1 MKLRLVSHFRPMPR
15 VTITLVYALVLGQG
29 ALLSPLVAS
38 ELNGR
43 LETLRS
49 WGDQAATA
57 VQRRI
62 PERPVR
68 VNRTVPKVTPP
79 NLTVAFGAN
88 PSADALMAARVFSH
102 PLSPVGGVPSRE
114 DNVALARAMEMYVQA
129 GERPLRAQILEDYLG
144 ASARSP
150 WRAGVALNLGT
161 ILWRQGFFSRAARYY
176 REAWDAAKNETT
188 MTGRAIGDS
197 AIAELVT
204 HQMTFGQLDALD
216 ASLAEVEGRPVRG
229 GAGSKVDAARM
240 GAAALRNHHEA
251 AVFSGPAALQALIDK
266 VGSPRPDSRQT
277 IKAYLPTH
285 AGTSLGELL
294 RLADSAGLRL
304 SMRHV
309 EKPADLPVPSVVHLK
324 SLHYSTVFDRKD
336 GTYVLR
342 DAALGGL
349 MTLSEA
355 ALADEMTGFVL
366 MPSSNDS
373 PGRDVNTQEAARI
386 VGHCWP
392 GVPNMEDC
400 DCEKAAGMVVPSL
413 NSLTASVNLADTP
426 LAYTPPIGPSVAFHL
441 RYNQRTMRLAQV
453 PTYSNVGP
461 LWSHDWLSWVED
473 NNTSAAAPYSW
484 ENVTVRGF
492 GTEQYNSYD
501 GSTYWSSRATLNKVT
516 HDPPLYERV
525 LPDGTKEVFAFPD
538 RAASLPQRRVFLT
551 QVVDPQGHAL
561 TYTYDAQVRLVSVT
575 DAIGQVTTVAYE
587 DAANPLRITKVT
599 DPFGRIAQITYDGL
613 GRIATLTDTA
623 GMTSS
628 MVYEADDFVQ
638 ALTTPYGTTS
648 FRRGPDGT
656 FSGSFRRIELTDP
669 EGGTERVE
677 YHLFGAVLGLAATV
691 PAGEVP
697 AGYSDMNQGLDYF
710 NTLHWDKRAMAEAPG
725 NVARATVTHW
735 LVRANMSYLTAGA
748 TFARRIPHSIKR
760 PLETRIWYRYPDQ
773 PSYQAAG
780 TGTQPSEVARLLENG
795 TTQKTLTSYNAKGM
809 VTSKTDPLG
818 RQTTYA
824 YAANGLD
831 LLEVRQVNGGGSD
844 LLATYAGYNAQHL
857 PATVTDGAGQTTT
870 TTYNAAGQPLTVTNA
885 KNEVTTYTYQ
895 AGTGYLQTVTGPVAN
910 STTTFAYDGFGR
922 VNSVTEPDGYSVT
935 MLYDALN
942 RLTRRTYP
950 DATYEETTYQRLDAA
965 TERDR
970 KGRITRHF
978 YDGLGRRTSTR
989 DPQGRVIT
997 QVWCACGALDALLD
1011 ADGNRTSWERDWQ
1024 NRVTREVRADGVTDT
1039 LYTYD
1044 ATGRLKTVTDPKN
1057 QVTTHTYATDDSLL
1071 TTVYTNATV
1080 PTPGVTYTYDPV
1092 YPRVL
1097 TMVDGIGI
1105 TNYAYKAPGVL
1116 GAGQAASVDGPLA
1129 NDTISYTYDQLG
1141 RVTERAING
1150 ASNTVTWV
1158 FDPLGRVISETNMLG
1173 PFTYTYD
1180 GVTRRLATVTYPN
1193 DQTSTYSY
1201 LPNNQDNRLQTIHHK
1216 YPNGTTL
1223 SKFDYTYDAVGN
1235 ILTWRQQ
1242 ADTTAVNWRYGYDAA
1257 DQLTSA
1263 VKESTDPVPVI
1274 QKRYAYG
1281 YDPAGNRLF
1290 EQIDDQVIAA
1300 SYDNLNRLTQH
1311 TPGGPLQFVGTVNE
1325 TANVTIAGRPATVD
1339 PTNVFRGPAPTINGT
1354 TTVSITATDPSGN
1367 VASRQYEVDVTG
1379 APSSFS
1385 HDANG
1390 NLTSDGTRT
1399 FEWNASN
1406 DLVSVT
1412 AGTKRVEYTRDGRRR
1427 ATRVMTYSSGTL
1439 ESDATVVYCGP
1450 FICEERDT
1458 VSAVTQTSFFARGE
1472 MKLGVSRFYSQDHL
1486 ETVWATA
1493 DAGGVLRQDYDPW
1506 GRLGASSAES
1516 TGYTGHHRNA
1526 DADLVHTLYRAY
1538 DPDLGRWLSE
1548 DPLGL
1553 SGGINLYGYAEASPT
1568 NWRDPFGLKIDCDYR
1583 LSEKEVQRLTKCT
1596 KNPNAAGCTYA
1607 TYFGASPMLCK
1618 PDGSCYKFDTVI
1630 SLFVTTEYLRGTK
1643 NRMNSDQPSLT
1654 LGMHEALHQ
1663 HDLRTMCTSLNSA
1676 YQSEGFK
1683 TMEACGKGARELAE
1697 AIVWIQ
1703 KAAYERTFVHDGK

>member
-1 MKLRLVSHFRPMPR
+1 MKLRFVSHFRPMPR
-15 VTITLVYALVLGQG
+15 VTIALVYALVLGQG

-43 LETLRS
+43 LETLRA

-88 PSADALMAARVFSH
+88 PSAEALMAARVFSH

-240 GAAALRNHHEA
+240 GAATLRNHHEA

-285 AGTSLGELL
+285 AGTSLSELL
-294 RLADSAGLRL
+294 RLGDSAGLRL

-309 EKPADLPVPSVVHLK
+309 DRPADLPVPSVVHLK

-366 MPSSNDS
+366 VPASNGS
-373 PGRDVNTQEAARI
+373 LGRDVTPEEASGV

-392 GVPNMEDC
+392 GVPDWEDC
-400 DCEKAAGMVVPSL
+400 NCGGGGSGNGMPVAGL
-413 NSLTASVNLADTP
+413 NSLTASVNLDDTP
-426 LAYTPPIGPSVAFHL
+426 LSYSPPVGPSVSFHL
-441 RYNQRTMRLAQV
+441 RYNQRTIRLAQV

-501 GSTYWSSRATLNKVT
+501 GPTYWRTRATLTKVT
-516 HDPPLYERV
+516 QDPPRYERA
-525 LPDGTKEVFAFPD
+525 LPDGTVEVYTFPD

-551 QVVDPQGHAL
+551 QVIDPQGHAL
-561 TYTYDAQVRLVSVT
+561 TYTYDAQVRLVSLT
-575 DAIGQVTTVAYE
+575 DAIGQVTTLAYE
-587 DAANPLRITKVT
+587 DAANPLRITRVT
-599 DPFGRIAQITYDGL
+599 DPFGRAAILTYDGL
-613 GRIATLTDTA
+613 GRIETLTDTV
-623 GMTSS
+623 GMTSR
-628 MVYEADDFVQ
+628 MTYEADDFVQ

-697 AGYSDMNQGLDYF
+697 AGFSDMNQGLDYF

-725 NVARATVTHW
+725 DVARATVTHW

-780 TGTQPSEVARLLENG
+780 TGTKPSEVARLLENG

-809 VTSKTDPLG
+809 VTNKTDPLG
-818 RQTTYA
+818 RQTTYT
-824 YAANGLD
+824 YAANGID
-831 LLEVRQVNGGGSD
+831 VLEVRQVNGGATD

-857 PATVTDGAGQTTT
+857 PTTVTDAAGQTTT
-870 TTYNAAGQPLTVTNA
+870 TTYNAAGQPLTVTNP
-885 KNEVTTYTYQ
+885 KSEVTTYSYQ
-895 AGTGYLQTVTGPVAN
+895 SGTGYLQTATGAVAG
-910 STTTFAYDGFGR
+910 STTTYGYDGYGR
-922 VNSVTEPDGYSVT
+922 VNAVTEPDGYAVT
-935 MLYDALN
+935 MQYDALN

-950 DATYEETTYQRLDAA
+950 DGTYDETTYQRLDAA

-970 KGRITRHF
+970 KGRVIRHF

-989 DPQGRVIT
+989 DALGRVIT
-997 QVWCACGALDALLD
+997 QVWCACGALDALID
-1011 ADGNRTSWERDWQ
+1011 ANGNRTSWERDWQ

-1044 ATGRLKTVTDPKN
+1044 ATGRPKTITDPKN

-1071 TTVYTNATV
+1071 TTVYTNATIS
-1080 PTPGVTYTYDPV
+1080 TPSVTYTYDPV

-1097 TMVDGIGI
+1097 TMVDGIG
-1105 TNYAYKAPGVL
+1105 TTTYAYKAPGVL
-1116 GAGQAASVDGPLA
+1116 GAGRVASVDGPLT
-1129 NDTISYTYDQLG
+1129 NDTITYIYDELG
-1141 RVTERAING
+1141 RVTVRAING
-1150 ASNTVTWV
+1150 TANTVTWE
-1158 FDPLGRVISETNMLG
+1158 FDALGRVESEANVLG
-1173 PFTYTYD
+1173 TFTYTYD
-1180 GVTRRLATVTYPN
+1180 GVTSRLATVTYPN
-1193 DQTSTYSY
+1193 NQTSAYSY
-1201 LPNNQDNRLQTIHHK
+1201 SPNNQDHRLQTIHHK

-1242 ADTTAVNWRYGYDAA
+1242 SDSTAVNWRYGYDAA

-1263 VKESTDPVPVI
+1263 IKESTDPTPVI
-1274 QKRYAYG
+1274 QKRYGYG

-1300 SYDNLNRLTQH
+1300 SHDNLNRLTQH
-1311 TPGGPLQFVGTVNE
+1311 TPGGPLQLVGTVSE
-1325 TANVTIAGRPATVD
+1325 PSNVTIAGQPAIVD
-1339 PTNVFRGPAPTINGT
+1339 PSNTFRGQVATNVGT
-1354 TTVSITATDPSGN
+1354 TSVTITATDPSGN

-1379 APSSFS
+1379 ATTTFTY
-1385 HDANG
+1385 DANG
-1390 NLTSDGTRT
+1390 NMTGDGTRA
-1399 FEWNASN
+1399 FEWDARNQLTAIAVGSQRVEFSYDGLGRRVRTVSIAVQTTQLDSIWCGSILCEDVASGGSRTRFFRLARQSDGVAEYLVLDHLGSNEAAVNASG
-1406 DLVSVT
+1406 
-1412 AGTKRVEYTRDGRRR
+1412 AVESRR
-1427 ATRVMTYSSGTL
+1427 S
-1439 ESDATVVYCGP
+1439 
-1450 FICEERDT
+1450 
-1458 VSAVTQTSFFARGE
+1458 
-1472 MKLGVSRFYSQDHL
+1472 
-1486 ETVWATA
+1486 
-1493 DAGGVLRQDYDPW
+1493 YDPW
-1506 GRLGASSAES
+1506 GRVTVTAGAV
-1516 TGYTGHHRNA
+1516 GDNGFTGHRWAGLGGLWLTLHRS
-1526 DADLVHTLYRAY
+1526 Y
-1538 DPDLGRWLSE
+1538 DPSIGRWLSE
-1548 DPLGL
+1548 DPVRLDAGPNFFAYVN
-1553 SGGINLYGYAEASPT
+1553 GRPT
-1568 NWRDPFGLKIDCDYR
+1568 VLWDPFGLASCCDELKKRIKRVEEIIDS
-1583 LSEKEVQRLTKCT
+1583 LLKNKEIVSTG
-1596 KNPNAAGCTYA
+1596 PYA
-1607 TYFGASPMLCK
+1607 TSSCDESGGTYNILPHVPPCIRDCIKAHEEVHVRQCK
-1618 PDGSCYKFDTVI
+1618 QYGP
-1630 SLFVTTEYLRGTK
+1630 
-1643 NRMNSDQPSLT
+1643 
-1654 LGMHEALHQ
+1654 LGIADLPYGGELEAYRVELKC
-1663 HDLRTMCTSLNSA
+1663 LKSKSS
-1676 YQSEGFK
+1676 SEP
-1683 TMEACGKGARELAE
+1683 CC
-1697 AIVWIQ
+1697 
-1703 KAAYERTFVHDGK
+1703 